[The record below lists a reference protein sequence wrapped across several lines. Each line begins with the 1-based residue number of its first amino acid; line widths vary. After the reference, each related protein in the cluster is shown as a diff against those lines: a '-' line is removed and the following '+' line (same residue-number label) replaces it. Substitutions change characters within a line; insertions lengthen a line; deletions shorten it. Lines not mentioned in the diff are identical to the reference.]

1 MTNYVKKEELQE
13 HLRKYITQLNYCK
26 ENNLPLPQIPNVIG
40 VAILDIATRLATR
53 PNFNQYTYKDEMIS
67 NAIEDCC
74 KGVDLYNPE
83 KFNNPFGY
91 FTQISWFAFLRKIDN
106 EKYENYLKAKNYQQ
120 SFVFNGLIEN
130 LDRED
135 YDMISSNINSIN
147 EASAY
152 VISSWEEK
160 QAEKKQKIND
170 KKKLKEGKPK

>member
-1 MTNYVKKEELQE
+1 MSEYIKKEELQE
-13 HLRKYITQLNYCK
+13 HLRKYVEKLNDCK
-26 ENNLPLPQIPNVIG
+26 ANNKPLPQIPNDIG
-40 VAILDIATRLATR
+40 YAILQICNRLATR

-91 FTQISWFAFLRKIDN
+91 FTQIAWFAFLRKIDN

-135 YDMISSNINSIN
+135 QDMISSNINSIN
-147 EASAY
+147 EATAY

-160 QAEKKQKIND
+160 QALKKQKIND
-170 KKKLKEGKPK
+170 KKKLKKEE